1 MNTTLNFKIS
11 FSKIIYLFAVAVF
24 ALCATGI
31 ALSVSQI
38 AEFGIASF
46 TDVLKYPFLIFV
58 SVFCI
63 AVVVALLIKSQYVV
77 NQRYLIVQ
85 YGFIKSKF
93 DLSSVTSMVLD
104 LSTDKLTLYMGEEFI
119 VLTTSKEWNEK
130 FVRAILDRNPSAEY
144 TFVFSDENSPEK

>member
-11 FSKIIYLFAVAVF
+11 FPKKIYFLAVAVF

-31 ALSVSQI
+31 ALSVYRI
-38 AEFGIASF
+38 AKFGIASF

-77 NQRYLIVQ
+77 DQRYLIVQ

-93 DLSSVTSMVLD
+93 ELSTITSMVLD
-104 LSTDKLTLYMGEEFI
+104 LSTDKLTLHIGEESI

-130 FVRAILDRNPSAEY
+130 FVRAILDRNPSTEY
-144 TFVFSDENSPEK
+144 TFVFADENPSAK